1 MGAGHPAQAHCRRG
15 VRAVLEGLPPGSLA
29 LAAVSGGTDSLALAG
44 ALAAEGAPHDVTVGA
59 IIVDHGLQPDS
70 AETALLA
77 AQQCGDLLLAPVAIV
92 QAVVAASG
100 DGLEAAAREA
110 RYSAL
115 AETAAAMGEEHPA
128 HVVLLGHTRDDQA
141 EQVLL
146 GLARGSGARSL
157 AGMPALVVREGTPF
171 VRPLLHLP
179 RETTEQACA
188 AWGLV
193 PWEDPMKSDRAY
205 ARVRARQAL
214 ADLEGDR
221 LRTHRI
227 SGFVLPSALVTT
239 LGEPIRRLQDE
250 ALDRAL
256 DWLQAHPGAVD
267 VVHHHALCARAHER
281 AGDLPV
287 PLVSTLHTPP
297 LPELVEP
304 IRRAAGRGAGPGG
317 PETLVA
323 VSEHTAEGWR
333 AQGVPARAV
342 PNGVDTSAWTLGAGG
357 ERLCWFGRIVP
368 EKAPHLAVLAAA
380 RLGMGLDLAGPV
392 GDPAYAAQLARLCR
406 GRDVRW
412 RGPLRQAELADLVG
426 SSLCTLVT
434 PVWDEPF
441 GQVVPESLACGTP
454 VVAVRRGGLGEV
466 FDRTEGVRLVAPAED
481 QDRLAARLAREV
493 RVLAAAHRDPEERAR
508 LRGLAREEAVRR
520 FSFER
525 TVDALERV
533 YRRAIRE
540 RGRTARPSAAPRE
553 VRA

>member
-193 PWEDPMKSDRAY
+193 PWEDPMNSDRAY
-205 ARVRARQAL
+205 ARVRVRQAL
-214 ADLEGDR
+214 AMLEDDLGP
-221 LRTHRI
+221 
-227 SGFVLPSALVTT
+227 G
-239 LGEPIRRLQDE
+239 LGEALARSADLLRDDADLLDDLAE
-250 ALDRAL
+250 A
-256 DWLQAHPGAVD
+256 AVPD
-267 VVHHHALCARAHER
+267 DDP
-281 AGDLPV
+281 AGLPV
-287 PLVSTLHTPP
+287 
-297 LPELVEP
+297 
-304 IRRAAGRGAGPGG
+304 
-317 PETLVA
+317 
-323 VSEHTAEGWR
+323 
-333 AQGVPARAV
+333 GV
-342 PNGVDTSAWTLGAGG
+342 
-357 ERLCWFGRIVP
+357 
-368 EKAPHLAVLAAA
+368 
-380 RLGMGLDLAGPV
+380 
-392 GDPAYAAQLARLCR
+392 
-406 GRDVRW
+406 
-412 RGPLRQAELADLVG
+412 LADLAPALRSRVWRRLLLRAG
-426 SSLCTLVT
+426 SPAGAVTAAHVAACDGLVT
-434 PVWDEPF
+434 DWH
-441 GQVVPESLACGTP
+441 GQGPLHVPGNLRVGRADGRVRITP
-454 VVAVRRGGLGEV
+454 VAGG
-466 FDRTEGVRLVAPAED
+466 
-481 QDRLAARLAREV
+481 Q
-493 RVLAAAHRDPEERAR
+493 
-508 LRGLAREEAVRR
+508 
-520 FSFER
+520 
-525 TVDALERV
+525 
-533 YRRAIRE
+533 
-540 RGRTARPSAAPRE
+540 
-553 VRA
+553 